1 MPDFTQ
7 GKWWIAP
14 PIFDGDVIYALPTEE
29 GRRNDVVAMGILN
42 NADARLIANA
52 PDMYKLLEEFCK
64 IYSMK
69 AQCKCE
75 DNSPAFMMALVAEH
89 DLVNMARELLDR
101 IDSKEGEHEWDYK
114 RQVVS
119 R

>member
-1 MPDFTQ
+1 MPDFTP

-14 PIFDGDVIYALPTEE
+14 PMFDGDVIYAPATEK
-29 GRRNDVVAMGILN
+29 GRTADVVAMGILN

-69 AQCKCE
+69 AQCKRE

-101 IDSKEGEHEWDYK
+101 IDSKEDGHD
-114 RQVVS
+114 
-119 R
+119 